1 MKAML
6 RHARHF
12 IPRRQY
18 LKFLRCRW
26 LSLELAAILR
36 LIRLFPRLEHSP
48 LLARWSTSLSDKFGA
63 LLEELG
69 F

>member
-1 MKAML
+1 MKKML
-6 RHARHF
+6 RHAMHF
-12 IPRRQY
+12 LPRRQY
-18 LKFLRCRW
+18 LNFLRCRW

-36 LIRLFPRLEHSP
+36 LVELFPRLEHSP
-48 LLARWSTSLSDKFGA
+48 FLARWSTTLSEEFGT

>member
-1 MKAML
+1 MRAML
-6 RHARHF
+6 RHALHF
-12 IPRRQY
+12 IPRRKY

-36 LIRLFPRLEHSP
+36 LVEFFPRLEHSR
-48 LLARWSTSLSDKFGA
+48 LLSRRSAALSRAFGA
-63 LLEELG
+63 LIEELG

>member
-1 MKAML
+1 MTRML
-6 RHARHF
+6 RHAMYF
-12 IPRRQY
+12 LPRRQY

-36 LIRLFPRLEHSP
+36 LVELFPRLEHSP

>member
-6 RHARHF
+6 RNARHF
-12 IPRRQY
+12 LPRRQY
-18 LKFLRCRW
+18 LKFPRCRW
-26 LSLELAAILR
+26 TSIELAAILR
-36 LIRLFPRLEHSP
+36 LVRLFPRLEHSP

-63 LLEELG
+63 LLEELW